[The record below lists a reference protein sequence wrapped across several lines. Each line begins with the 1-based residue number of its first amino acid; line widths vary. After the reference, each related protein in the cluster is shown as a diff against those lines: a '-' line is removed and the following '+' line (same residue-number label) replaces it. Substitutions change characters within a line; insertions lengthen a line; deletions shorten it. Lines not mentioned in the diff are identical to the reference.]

1 MQPAETASQHS
12 ICISKPPFKFLRH
25 LRARADARVRRRVCP
40 SSHLHTPAFFF
51 CLFCFFFPA
60 LSELARLL
68 AEVASVPPQLH
79 LIPDKSAHCF
89 LGNNNFQK
97 AKKRRKLDSSAL
109 KHSEKT
115 PIPLG
120 AAVGAQ
126 ALIPSVILSLCLE
139 GAVSQRRASL
149 SVWTERTSRADVTIM
164 ADIDSSG
171 WGPSPPRCST

>member
-1 MQPAETASQHS
+1 M
-12 ICISKPPFKFLRH
+12 F
-25 LRARADARVRRRVCP
+25 
-40 SSHLHTPAFFF
+40 
-51 CLFCFFFPA
+51 
-60 LSELARLL
+60 

-89 LGNNNFQK
+89 LGNNK
-97 AKKRRKLDSSAL
+97 EKKKKKEEARFFGL
-109 KHSEKT
+109 KHSKKN
-115 PIPLG
+115 PIPLR

-171 WGPSPPRCST
+171 WGPSPPRRST